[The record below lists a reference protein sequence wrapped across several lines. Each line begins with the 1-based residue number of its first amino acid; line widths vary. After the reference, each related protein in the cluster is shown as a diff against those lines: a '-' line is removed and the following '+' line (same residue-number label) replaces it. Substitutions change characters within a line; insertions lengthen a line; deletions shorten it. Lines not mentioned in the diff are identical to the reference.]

1 MAEVL
6 KQEGG
11 DEAGDGEGL
20 EGGAHDGATECGGV
34 GVRHRLR
41 QQHVRPRAD
50 EAVDEPVHDDKGD
63 GGEVA
68 EEVGREPEVG
78 ERES

>member
-6 KQEGG
+6 KQEGCG
-11 DEAGDGEGL
+11 KAGDGEGL
-20 EGGAHDGATECGGV
+20 EGGAHDGASECGQL
-34 GVRHRLR
+34 GVRDRLR

-50 EAVDEPVHDDKGD
+50 EAVEQPVRGDKGD
-63 GGEVA
+63 GGDVA